1 MTKGASCRMR
11 RSWRSLRVAGVD
23 HGGRFDEQG
32 VVLGCPSWWVPKLRP
47 GCVLAPGLKALAE
60 PRPRGPGSIVMRV

>member
-1 MTKGASCRMR
+1 MR

-23 HGGRFDEQG
+23 HGGRFDEQD
-32 VVLGCPSWWVPKLRP
+32 VVGCPSWRVPKLRP

>member
-1 MTKGASCRMR
+1 MR
-11 RSWRSLRVAGVD
+11 RSWRSLSVSPVLTTAVALMSKAWWAARA
-23 HGGRFDEQG
+23 GG
-32 VVLGCPSWWVPKLRP
+32 VPKLRP